1 MSKLYS
7 GSTRAA
13 QRTSAA
19 GFSSSSAPTFS
30 GSRSLIQAMLPSWV
44 IDEMGLHTFVLT
56 AEKCGGEWYLSLH
69 LKNKRDRISTCTR
82 LPARDILINGKPL
95 DHFLEVIAGMAG

>member
-1 MSKLYS
+1 MSKLYP

-19 GFSSSSAPTFS
+19 ASSSSSAPTFS

-44 IDEMGLHTFVLT
+44 IDEMELHTFVLT
-56 AEKCGGEWYLSLH
+56 AEKSGGEWYLSLH

-95 DHFLEVIAGMAG
+95 DQFLEAIETMAG

>member
-1 MSKLYS
+1 MNKPSS
-7 GSTRAA
+7 GRTPTA
-13 QRTSAA
+13 QHTSDA
-19 GFSSSSAPTFS
+19 GSSSSSALTFS

-44 IDEMGLHTFVLT
+44 IDEMELHTFVLT

-95 DHFLEVIAGMAG
+95 DRFLEAIETMAG